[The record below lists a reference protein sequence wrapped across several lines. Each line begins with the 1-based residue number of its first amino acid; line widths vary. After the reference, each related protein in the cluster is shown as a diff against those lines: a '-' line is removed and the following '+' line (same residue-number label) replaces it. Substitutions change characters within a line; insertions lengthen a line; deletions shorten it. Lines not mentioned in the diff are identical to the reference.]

1 MARRP
6 WPIRAPLGR
15 SVGAGLRGR
24 APAGAVVALAYLLP
38 WLAVTSPARAAEGQ
52 ERFSFTGAF
61 RYKSLPASGLSALH
75 LPPEAVPIPV
85 RSPNRRGAA
94 APTPLPD
101 VVSRALVGAKSR
113 PDGKPFA
120 TVDRSTLGVPD
131 PEMRERTTPA
141 SRAEQPAGER
151 GPEGHTSTS
160 GEQSAARQHAN
171 EPASSGP
178 LTEAKATRSVSRSR
192 NRASTPSPPRRQR
205 TAGRAETAPPAPKPN
220 TLLAPTPPW
229 AVRAFGV
236 D

>member
-6 WPIRAPLGR
+6 WPIRAPMGR
-15 SVGAGLRGR
+15 SVGAGHRGC
-24 APAGAVVALAYLLP
+24 ALAGAAVALTCLLP
-38 WLAVTSPARAAEGQ
+38 WLAATSPARAAEAQ

-101 VVSRALVGAKSR
+101 VVPRALLGAKSR

-120 TVDRSTLGVPD
+120 TDHRSTLGAPD
-131 PEMRERTTPA
+131 PETRERTTPA
-141 SRAEQPAGER
+141 TRAEQPAGER
-151 GPEGHTSTS
+151 GPDGTSS
-160 GEQSAARQHAN
+160 RGDQSAARRNAN
-171 EPASSGP
+171 EPGSSGP
-178 LTEAKATRSVSRSR
+178 LTKANATRSVPRSR
-192 NRASTPSPPRRQR
+192 NRAARPSPPRRQR
-205 TAGRAETAPPAPKPN
+205 MAGRAETALPAPKSN